1 MIIVARTVFYEN
13 NRYYPQVFIYEY
25 LYKKILE
32 YDEIKMSEDIGV
44 NKPMLPNNI
53 TDARLYYLPLLV
65 LS

>member
-32 YDEIKMSEDIGV
+32 YDKIKMSEDIGV

-53 TDARLYYLPLLV
+53 TDARLYYLSLLV

>member
-1 MIIVARTVFYEN
+1 MIIVARTAFYEN

-32 YDEIKMSEDIGV
+32 YDKIKMSEDIGV

-53 TDARLYYLPLLV
+53 TDARLYYLSLLV